1 MTRRSK
7 GDEAIETAEDG
18 EDGEGVF
25 WVVYDFEGSRNPSK
39 FYRNLAY
46 VLGRYAGERIQKS
59 VVEMRSLRGAR
70 AVEALALSYGAKV
83 RRAKVVEG

>member
-1 MTRRSK
+1 MVRRSR
-7 GDEAIETAEDG
+7 GEEAIETAEDG
-18 EDGEGVF
+18 DDGEGVF
-25 WVVYDFEGSRNPSK
+25 WVVYDFEGTRNPSK

-59 VVEMRSLRGAR
+59 VIEMRSLRGAR

-83 RRAKVVEG
+83 QVARVEKV